1 MSLNQLAGDGED
13 CKRVVNALARA
24 ALASQE
30 QCASDESLALLWDEL
45 THGTWVVVEHFN
57 HDGRCCAVLRPR
69 LEASRRASDARNI
82 EILRR
87 ILRGE
92 QQKVIALEL
101 DLSASSVAVSAMQ
114 GARAMGLLCQVRRI
128 PAVVFMAAHAQELHQ
143 TVNARW
149 SSLVWEGVEHRVVSA
164 ERPAAAAVGQLSR
177 AERHIADL
185 LLDRLSNAEIAQVRR
200 TSIRTVANQ
209 LASVQVKLR
218 ARGRM
223 EVLSRLIAASACD
236 RARMPPAA

>member
-1 MSLNQLAGDGED
+1 MSFNQLSGDSGD
-13 CKRVVNALARA
+13 SKRVVSALARA
-24 ALASQE
+24 AHASQKHG
-30 QCASDESLALLWDEL
+30 AKDASLALLWDEL
-45 THGTWVVVEHFN
+45 THGAWVVVEHFN

-69 LEASRRASDARNI
+69 PEPPRRPCDARNI

-87 ILRGE
+87 VVRGE

-128 PAVVFMAAHAQELHQ
+128 PAVVFMAAHANELDQ
-143 TVNARW
+143 PVNARW
-149 SSLVWEGVEHRVVSA
+149 SSLLWEGVEHRVVSA

-185 LLDRLSNAEIAQVRR
+185 LLERLSNAEIAQIRR

-209 LASVQVKLR
+209 LASVQLKLR
-218 ARGRM
+218 AHGRM

-236 RARMPPAA
+236 GARMPPAA